1 MEWTMLCYD
10 GTEYTLPTPVAWRLN
25 YGLGTP
31 CDSVWVKTLWSAG
44 QESRLADGTRLRVTE
59 KGETLFFGVID
70 ECETQW
76 SPAGCVAEIT
86 GRGLQALLLDAG
98 YDSMVLDAL
107 YSAADWADGFLA
119 EDGIQVTVTDQEET
133 WTTGGGNSAA
143 VCHPLWNWIGKSSVA
158 AGGTRLF
165 GGFGE

>member
-70 ECETQW
+70 ECENDQ
-76 SPAGCVAEIT
+76 
-86 GRGLQALLLDAG
+86 
-98 YDSMVLDAL
+98 
-107 YSAADWADGFLA
+107 YSK
-119 EDGIQVTVTDQEET
+119 TVT
-133 WTTGGGNSAA
+133 
-143 VCHPLWNWIGKSSVA
+143 
-158 AGGTRLF
+158 GTRLSIT
-165 GGFGE
+165 

>member
-86 GRGLQALLLDAG
+86 GRGLQALLLDNQAE
-98 YDSMVLDAL
+98 
-107 YSAADWADGFLA
+107 AADYGQATLA
-119 EDGIQVTVTDQEET
+119 EILWS
-133 WTTGGGNSAA
+133 WT
-143 VCHPLWNWIGKSSVA
+143 GKSSVA
-158 AGGTRLF
+158 AGGTGLF
-165 GGFGE
+165 GGFGEQLLEGPVYICPLLCRRDTAVYPGGEAGAPPLGG